1 MGNGEQTLNA
11 LELVARKSA
20 VVIEQK
26 SFTATWLVDN
36 IDSMIDQSI
45 AKVHGVDFADLDAA
59 EKIAALMEHAL
70 RKVKA

>member
-1 MGNGEQTLNA
+1 M
-11 LELVARKSA
+11 
-20 VVIEQK
+20 IEKK

-45 AKVHGVDFADLDAA
+45 ANVHGVDFADLDAA